1 MFVLVK
7 LKKSSSKGDSWEL
20 FGDSTYP
27 TKAEGDSDIKN
38 HRASFPRA
46 DKGVMFRCIP
56 AENVEKVC
64 GGLVRHWGYPY

>member
-1 MFVLVK
+1 
-7 LKKSSSKGDSWEL
+7 L

-56 AENVEKVC
+56 KEHVEKVC
-64 GGLVRHWGYPY
+64 GGLVPHWGYPY